1 MTRQG
6 KDKEGGEY
14 RRVRRWG
21 GRLDKIRLLQPLTS
35 LVVVVVVVGG

>member
-14 RRVRRWG
+14 RRVRRVG
-21 GRLDKIRLLQPLTS
+21 GRGGYGKEGGDCKGQVKLTK
-35 LVVVVVVVGG
+35 